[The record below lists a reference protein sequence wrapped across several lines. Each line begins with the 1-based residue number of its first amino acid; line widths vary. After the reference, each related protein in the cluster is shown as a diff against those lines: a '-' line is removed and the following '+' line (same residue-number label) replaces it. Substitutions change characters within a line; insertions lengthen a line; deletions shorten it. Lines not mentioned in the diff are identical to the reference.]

1 MAGKKSKDVGIN
13 QAKEGK
19 YDMFLLSCRRDKV
32 GFKAG
37 TKVVVSPVQKG
48 RREGGTKGYG

>member
-1 MAGKKSKDVGIN
+1 MAGKKSKGVGIN